1 MAKEVF
7 AVAAVAVAAAAVV
20 VEEEGGEEE
29 EEEQTGLEG
38 EGHPTQRQSSI
49 TISPSDHELQRTEH
63 EAE

>member
-7 AVAAVAVAAAAVV
+7 AVVAAAA
-20 VEEEGGEEE
+20 EEEEEEEEEEEAEE
-29 EEEQTGLEG
+29 EEEQTDLEG

-49 TISPSDHELQRTEH
+49 KISPSDHELQRMEH